1 MPRRARLTTVR
12 LFSALRDSFAEGPYS
27 LTAFGRDAVA
37 GVTVGIVAIPLAM
50 ALAIA
55 SGMPPER
62 GLYTAA
68 IAGLVA
74 ALFGGSRFSVTG
86 PTAAFVVILAPIAH
100 RYGFAGLGTATV
112 MAGVILVALGAAKMG
127 RLIEYVPEPV
137 VVGFTGGIAI
147 VLATGQLNDALGL
160 RATDL
165 PEHFGAKAL
174 ALLAALP
181 RLNLATA
188 AVAALTLAVLVFWPK
203 KRLVIPGHLP
213 ALVVGSVAALVL
225 ARAGH
230 PIDTIG
236 TRFTFALAG
245 GGIGH
250 GIPSTLPHFVL
261 PWAAGATS
269 AGATGAAAAPLTF
282 ATLRELLPAALSMAV
297 LGAIESLLCAVAV
310 DNMTGS
316 RHHANGEL
324 VGQGLANIAA
334 PFFGG
339 FTATA
344 AIARSATNVKAGART
359 PLSAAVHALVVLA
372 SIALLAPAL
381 SFVPMASM
389 GALLITVAW
398 NMSDA
403 PKAVELIKTAPRS
416 DVLVFAT
423 CLALTV
429 FVDMVAAIAVGVVLA
444 SLLFMRKMSE
454 LTTASEITASSKHVP
469 DGLPNGWHVYAINGP
484 LFFAA
489 AEKVLADVLEHTE
502 DGSGVILYLHAVTVL
517 DAGGLSA
524 FDRFR
529 EECSSHHV
537 KVIVADAQ
545 PQPKATLARAGVTPV
560 AGELAIEETLASA
573 LTRARAYGDPHLHAA

>member
-12 LFSALRDSFAEGPYS
+12 LFSALRDTFAEAPYS
-27 LTAFGRDAVA
+27 LPALGRDAIA
-37 GVTVGIVAIPLAM
+37 GITVGIVAIPLAM

-74 ALFGGSRFSVTG
+74 ALAGGSRFSVTG

-100 RYGFAGLGTATV
+100 KYGFTGLGTATV
-112 MAGVILVALGAAKMG
+112 MAGVLLVVLGAAKLG

-137 VVGFTGGIAI
+137 VIGFTGGIAI
-147 VLATGQLNDALGL
+147 VLATLQLNDALGL
-160 RATDL
+160 GVTDL
-165 PEHFGAKAL
+165 PEHFAEKAL
-174 ALLAALP
+174 ALTRALP
-181 RLNLATA
+181 NLDPAAA
-188 AVAALTLAVLVFWPK
+188 AVAALTLAVLIFWPT

-213 ALVVGSVAALVL
+213 ALLIGSLAAFVL

-236 TRFTFALAG
+236 TRFTYALANG
-245 GGIGH
+245 GVGH
-250 GIPSTLPHFVL
+250 GIPSALPHFSL
-261 PWAAGATS
+261 PWAAE
-269 AGATGAAAAPLTF
+269 AGASAPLTLSM
-282 ATLRELLPAALSMAV
+282 LRDLVPVALSMAV
-297 LGAIESLLCAVAV
+297 LGSIESLLCAVAI
-310 DNMTGS
+310 DNMTGT

-344 AIARSATNVKAGART
+344 AIARSATNVKAGARS
-359 PLSAAVHALVVLA
+359 PIASVVHAIVVLA
-372 SIALLAPAL
+372 AIALLAPTL

-389 GALLITVAW
+389 GALLIMVAW

-403 PKAVELIKTAPRS
+403 PKAVELVKTAPRG
-416 DVLVFAT
+416 DILVFAT

-429 FVDMVAAIAVGVVLA
+429 FVDMVAAIGVGVVLA
-444 SLLFMRKMSE
+444 SFLFMRKMSE
-454 LTTASEITASSKHVP
+454 LTVARDITDSPKHVP
-469 DGLPNGWHVYAINGP
+469 DGVPNGWHVYSVNGP

-489 AEKVLADVLEHTE
+489 AEKVFTQVLEEVE
-502 DGSGVILYLHAVTVL
+502 DRSGVILYLDAVTVL

-524 FDRFR
+524 FERFR
-529 EECSSHHV
+529 EECERRHV

-545 PQPKATLARAGVTPV
+545 PQPKQALSHAGVAAIAGSLALEDTLAG
-560 AGELAIEETLASA
+560 A
-573 LTRARAYGDPHLHAA
+573 LTRAQKHGDIGRGAA